1 MDKASSTGAPL
12 HADPAAG
19 TDSVAVAQSAGLRY
33 AVDDGPGIS
42 RRAVKDGFLYYTPDG
57 KQIRDPDVL
66 ERIRRLALPPG
77 WQNVW
82 ICPHDNG
89 HLQATGRDAWGRKQY
104 RYHAEWRKARDETKF
119 ARMAIFGKQLRKIRA
134 RVDADLAK
142 AGMPREKV
150 LALVVRLLET
160 TLIRV
165 GNEEYAK
172 QNKSFGLTTLRNRHV
187 HLSGSS
193 VVFEFRGK
201 SGKWHSIR
209 IEDRRL
215 ARIMKNC
222 VEIPGQELFQYVD
235 ADGRRQS
242 IDSSDVNGYLHEISG
257 HDFTAKDFRTWG
269 GTVRAFMIFTTMTS
283 CDSARHAKQYVNM
296 AIKRVAQQLG
306 NTPAVC
312 RKYYIHPAIIEAYE
326 NGRFPRLRFPH
337 PVEERERY
345 LDYSEKTVIRL
356 LQEAAPAGFESGR

>member
-1 MDKASSTGAPL
+1 MDKASCSGA
-12 HADPAAG
+12 AFQMATAAG
-19 TDSVAVAQSAGLRY
+19 TDSVAVARSAGLRY
-33 AVDDGPGIS
+33 TVDDSPGIS
-42 RRAVKDGFLYYTPDG
+42 RRAVKDGFLYYAPHG
-57 KQIRDPDVL
+57 EQIHDMDVL
-66 ERIRRLALPPG
+66 ERIRQLALPPA
-77 WQNVW
+77 WHNVW
-82 ICPHDNG
+82 ICPQANG
-89 HLQATGRDAWGRKQY
+89 HLQATGRDARGRKQY
-104 RYHAEWRKARDETKF
+104 RYHADWRKARDETKF
-119 ARMAIFGKQLRKIRA
+119 ARMAIFGRQLGKIRA

-142 AGMPREKV
+142 TGMPREKV

-172 QNKSFGLTTLRNRHV
+172 QNNSFGLTTMRNRHV

-215 ARIMKNC
+215 ARIVRNC
-222 VEIPGQELFQYVD
+222 LEIPGQELFQYVD
-235 ADGRRQS
+235 AAGRRQS

-269 GTVRAFMIFTTMTS
+269 GTVRALMVFTAMAS
-283 CDSARHAKQYVNM
+283 CDPPMHAKQHVNM
-296 AIKRVAQQLG
+296 AINCVARQLG

-312 RKYYIHPAIIEAYE
+312 RKYYIHPAIIEAFE
-326 NGRFPRLRFPH
+326 NGELSGSGFSDPTEDRLRYH
-337 PVEERERY
+337 
-345 LDYSEKTVIRL
+345 DYAEKTVIKL
-356 LQEAAPAGFESGR
+356 LRKAAKTNSKFV